1 VIAQFSVHDS
11 HKDGNLLRR
20 FKKTKLPYDPLA
32 YRNVKRFAQDEQPH
46 AQKCQCKAC
55 QQYTAVITR
64 LNPSRITEDEDSG
77 IVYARNAQVRTP
89 EDIAT
94 SKSRLKWN
102 NPNRPYELANRDRSS
117 ALWRGGVY
125 TQVRTAPD
133 YSVTPEG
140 KIILNHAPAPTPAP
154 ATAPVQRQRDNR
166 TTREKRYAARMQ
178 RFNAR
183 NAKQIVSSSN
193 PRITPM
199 VTHRR
204 NGQVILSNNR
214 IEQSA
219 SNGAVVQHTS
229 KPKNASL
236 VNVVTLV
243 NR

>member
-140 KIILNHAPAPTPAP
+140 KIILNHAPAPTQPP
-154 ATAPVQRQRDNR
+154 L
-166 TTREKRYAARMQ
+166 Y
-178 RFNAR
+178 
-183 NAKQIVSSSN
+183 
-193 PRITPM
+193 
-199 VTHRR
+199 
-204 NGQVILSNNR
+204 
-214 IEQSA
+214 SA
-219 SNGAVVQHTS
+219 SVITVLHAKNVMLLGCNGSMHVTQ
-229 KPKNASL
+229 NRLL
-236 VNVVTLV
+236 VPVTRAL
-243 NR
+243 RLW